1 MKLILNNVS
10 KTIKNKTILSNINLT
25 LYNEKIYGFVGK
37 NGSGKTMLFRA
48 ISGLMKVS
56 EGEIILNG
64 KILHRDMKVLPNL
77 GLLIENAG
85 LYPELTGLANLKLLA
100 KLNNKIS
107 EKEICNAIIKVGLDP
122 NDKRSFKKY
131 SLGMKQRILLA
142 QAVMEK
148 PDIILLDE
156 PSNALDEDGVN
167 DIRDIILEEK
177 NRGALILIASH
188 NKEDIE
194 LLADEV
200 FTMNNGLVRR
210 KEG

>member
-107 EKEICNAIIKVGLDP
+107 EKEICNAIIKGGLDP

-142 QAVMEK
+142 QAIMEK

>member
-100 KLNNKIS
+100 KLNNKIN

-142 QAVMEK
+142 QAIMEK